1 MVRTKLTKKKK
12 SGGYMDMY
20 AKSVEVQ
27 TKGCARYNEVR
38 NEDPNGEFNKCE
50 CLDTRGNVVDAFEY
64 PNGMFSCSMTE
75 GLKILENK
83 RNPFYRKFRELQD
96 KVFFSKST
104 EFPLKVEQEFSDLL
118 LKNQELSEEVSR
130 FVIDY
135 TLDPREHRGR
145 VFYDTLIPDNMQ
157 TLLNNVQAI
166 QEGIAM
172 VANDPNLKFNDIT
185 KLLGELI
192 TRLQDQYTKLKKL
205 QEKHGDTLEKMDL
218 MREAEMKK
226 EKGINLIKFAENKNN
241 YNYRRRYNN
250 YSGDITTLI
259 EKQLNTFYKGL
270 VGGDDVIKLKEFN
283 SYVLSRLPGLLK
295 DNKYSYEDI
304 QSRISSEDNFIA
316 RKVVEYLFEKNLKIV
331 KLLNME
337 ILTKFIR
344 VYLRFY
350 LKLYDKSETD
360 ARNIARKYSARLL
373 KDKLEIRD
381 STQWYESVKGLV
393 QDSEVMLGIAG
404 AIEAY
409 LEGETQNKATKE
421 ESIFLKN

>member
-1 MVRTKLTKKKK
+1 
-12 SGGYMDMY
+12 MY

-27 TKGCARYNEVR
+27 TKGCTRYNEVR

-50 CLDTRGNVVDAFEY
+50 CLDTSGNVVDAFEY

-96 KVFFSKST
+96 RVFFSKST

-118 LKNQELSEEVSR
+118 LKNQELSEKVSR

-205 QEKHGDTLEKMDL
+205 QEKHGETLEKMDL

-226 EKGINLIKFAENKNN
+226 EKGINLIKTGDNKNSD
-241 YNYRRRYNN
+241 RRRYNN
-250 YSGDITTLI
+250 SSGDITTLI
-259 EKQLNTFYKGL
+259 EKQLNAFYKGL
-270 VGGDDVIKLKEFN
+270 VGEEDARKLKEFN
-283 SYVLSRLPGLLK
+283 RYVLSRLPGLLK
-295 DNKYSYEDI
+295 DNKYSSKDI
-304 QSRISSEDNFIA
+304 RSRISNEDNFIA
-316 RKVVEYLFEKNLKIV
+316 RKVVEYLFEKDLKIV

-344 VYLRFY
+344 AYLRFY
-350 LKLYDKSETD
+350 LKLNDKSEID
-360 ARNIARKYSARLL
+360 AKTTAIKYTARLL

-381 STQWYESVKGLV
+381 STQWYESVKDLV

-409 LEGETQNKATKE
+409 LEGDTQNNAIKE
-421 ESIFLKN
+421 RSIF

>member
-1 MVRTKLTKKKK
+1 MVRSKLTKKKK

-50 CLDTRGNVVDAFEY
+50 CLDTSGNVVDAFEY

-96 KVFFSKST
+96 RVFFSKST

-166 QEGIAM
+166 QEGIVM

-205 QEKHGDTLEKMDL
+205 QEKHGETLEKMDL

-226 EKGINLIKFAENKNN
+226 EKGINLIKTGDNKNSD
-241 YNYRRRYNN
+241 RRRYNN

-259 EKQLNTFYKGL
+259 EKQLNAFYKGL
-270 VGGDDVIKLKEFN
+270 VGEEDVRKLKKFN
-283 SYVLSRLPGLLK
+283 RYVLSRLPGLLK
-295 DNKYSYEDI
+295 DNKYSSKDI
-304 QSRISSEDNFIA
+304 RSRISSEDSFIA
-316 RKVVEYLFEKNLKIV
+316 RKVVEYLFEENLEIV

-344 VYLRFY
+344 AYLRFY
-350 LKLYDKSETD
+350 LKLIDKSEKD
-360 ARNIARKYSARLL
+360 AKTTAIKYTARLL
-373 KDKLEIRD
+373 EDKLAIRD
-381 STQWYESVKGLV
+381 STQWYESVKDLV
-393 QDSEVMLGIAG
+393 QDLVQDDEVMLGIAG

-409 LEGETQNKATKE
+409 LEGDTQNKTTKE
-421 ESIFLKN
+421 RSIF

>member
-1 MVRTKLTKKKK
+1 MVRSKLTKKKK
-12 SGGYMDMY
+12 TGGYMDMY

-96 KVFFSKST
+96 RVFFSKST

-118 LKNQELSEEVSR
+118 LKNQELSEKVSR

-205 QEKHGDTLEKMDL
+205 QEKHGETLEKMDL

-226 EKGINLIKFAENKNN
+226 EKGINLIKTGDNKNSD
-241 YNYRRRYNN
+241 RRRYNN
-250 YSGDITTLI
+250 SSGDITTLI
-259 EKQLNTFYKGL
+259 EKQLNAFYKGL
-270 VGGDDVIKLKEFN
+270 VGEEDVRKLKEFN
-283 SYVLSRLPGLLK
+283 RYVLSRLPGLLK
-295 DNKYSYEDI
+295 DNKYSSKDI
-304 QSRISSEDNFIA
+304 RSRISNEDNFIA
-316 RKVVEYLFEKNLKIV
+316 RKVVEYLFEKDLKIV

-344 VYLRFY
+344 AYLRFY
-350 LKLYDKSETD
+350 LKLNDKSEID
-360 ARNIARKYSARLL
+360 AKTTAIKYTARLL

-381 STQWYESVKGLV
+381 STQWYESVKDLV

-409 LEGETQNKATKE
+409 LEGDTQNKTTKE
-421 ESIFLKN
+421 RSIF